1 VTQPL
6 AAFLRGERAAHVA
19 AIARID
25 ARLAGLS
32 HLPLPERTPAAVV
45 AVLRTARRPMRRA
58 EIGEA
63 LADQGRRVGEDA
75 LYQCLCR
82 LARAG
87 AEVRRVEAGLYAW
100 AGQPEGE
107 E

>member
-1 VTQPL
+1 
-6 AAFLRGERAAHVA
+6 
-19 AIARID
+19 
-25 ARLAGLS
+25 
-32 HLPLPERTPAAVV
+32 
-45 AVLRTARRPMRRA
+45 MRRA

-87 AEVRRVEAGLYAW
+87 AEVRRVRAGLYAW
-100 AGQPEGE
+100 AEQPEGE